1 LAPLRE
7 SGYQTLMEG
16 LAAQGNVAEA
26 VQIYGE
32 LRVVLRDELGVDPR
46 SASQA
51 VYTKLM
57 RGNG

>member
-1 LAPLRE
+1 
-7 SGYQTLMEG
+7 MEG

-26 VQIYGE
+26 VQVYGE
-32 LRVVLRDELGVDPR
+32 LRVVLRDELGVDPS